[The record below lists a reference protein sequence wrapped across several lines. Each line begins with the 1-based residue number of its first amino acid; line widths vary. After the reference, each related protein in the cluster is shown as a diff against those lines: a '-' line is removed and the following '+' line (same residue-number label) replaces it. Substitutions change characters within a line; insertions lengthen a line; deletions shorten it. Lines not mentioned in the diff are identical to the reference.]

1 MSFLNMKTEKND
13 SAVIEVYDGTSPSD
27 KLLAL
32 IRVRNGTLPQS
43 VTTTRSNM
51 YIKFSAEPHAQN
63 LIFARLTS
71 GYSKFFSNFKFFFFI
86 WYCLN
91 CVLKK
96 YFSLIFRQIR

>member
-71 GYSKFFSNFKFFFFI
+71 GYSKFFSNFKFFFSFGI
-86 WYCLN
+86 
-91 CVLKK
+91 V
-96 YFSLIFRQIR
+96 